1 MTEDMSD
8 KEKMEFVF
16 RVHGEEPDVEQW
28 DRTVAA
34 ELADQEGITLTD
46 EVWSVV
52 SFLRQYFEE
61 FGGIEYSRDLSA
73 LLDQKYHSKGGLK
86 YLFTLFP
93 KGPVSQGCKIAGIP
107 LPKDSRNLSFGS
119 VA

>member
-1 MTEDMSD
+1 MTEEMTD

-16 RVHGEEPDVEQW
+16 RIHGEEPDVEQW
-28 DRTVAA
+28 DRTVASK
-34 ELADQEGITLTD
+34 LASEEGIKLTD

-52 SFLRQYFEE
+52 SFLRRYFEE
-61 FGGIEYSRDLSA
+61 YGGIEYSRDLSA
-73 LLDQKYHSKGGLK
+73 LLDQKYQNQGGLK
-86 YLFTLFP
+86 HLFTLFP

-107 LPKDSRNLSFGS
+107 LPKDSRNLSFGT

>member
-1 MTEDMSD
+1 MTEEMTDQ
-8 KEKMEFVF
+8 EKMEFVF
-16 RVHGEEPDVEQW
+16 RVHGEEPDIEQW
-28 DRTVAA
+28 DRTVAT
-34 ELADQEGITLTD
+34 ELAKQEAIELTD

-52 SFLRQYFEE
+52 SFLRRYFDE

-73 LLDQKYHSKGGLK
+73 LLDQKYHSQGGLK

-93 KGPVSQGCKIAGIP
+93 KGPVSQGCRIAGIP
-107 LPKDSRNLSFGS
+107 LPKDSKNLSFGS

>member
-34 ELADQEGITLTD
+34 ELAGQEGITLTD

-86 YLFTLFP
+86 YLLSRFC
-93 KGPVSQGCKIAGIP
+93 CKV
-107 LPKDSRNLSFGS
+107 
-119 VA
+119 VAWMMCCQVTNNG